1 MRIWHRLVVLL
12 SSIITLA
19 LTALSFTMLA
29 QGPQIATDFLIEKV
43 EPYQYFL
50 AGLAFLVLF
59 ILQAAV
65 AFHMRKIQRTLVY
78 KTAFGEVQIAD
89 TAVEDLAY
97 REVKRLKGI
106 KDAGV
111 HVRTNKGGGLEI
123 DVAATLLPDINIP
136 QISQEIR
143 TRVAEY
149 VRETTGIPVDSVSA
163 RVVNISHEARP
174 RVQ

>member
-12 SSIITLA
+12 SSIIILA
-19 LTALSFTMLA
+19 LAVISLGMFVR
-29 QGPQIATDFLIEKV
+29 GPQIVTEFLIERV
-43 EPYQYFL
+43 EPYHLFL
-50 AGLAFLVLF
+50 AALFFLLFFVL
-59 ILQAAV
+59 LAAV
-65 AFHMRKIQRTLVY
+65 AFHMRKIQKTLVY

-97 REVKRLKGI
+97 REVKRVKGI

-111 HVRTNKGGGLEI
+111 HVKTNKNGGLEI
-123 DVAATLLPDINIP
+123 DVAATILPDINIP
-136 QISQEIR
+136 QVSQEVR
-143 TRVAEY
+143 TRIADY